1 MLACLST
8 YSWIEKFNSEFRLAH
23 LMEEID
29 TEGFR
34 EAAGCIILWIDGKTN
49 DKILLLRRSENETSQ
64 HGLWELPG
72 GKLEKRMTAKQTA
85 IEETKEEAGIEPVII
100 RTLNPHIDSSMEKV
114 YHGFIGRIMAK
125 TIDVELSDE
134 HDKYSWMT
142 VKEAM
147 NMKDP
152 LSHHAKFLF
161 EQWKGVQ

>member
-1 MLACLST
+1 MG
-8 YSWIEKFNSEFRLAH
+8 K
-23 LMEEID
+23 ID
-29 TEGFR
+29 TTNFR
-34 EAAGCIILWIDGKTN
+34 ESAGVILIHIDGNKN

-72 GKLEKRMTAKQTA
+72 GKLEKKQTPKEAA
-85 IEETKEEAGIEPVII
+85 IQETIEEAGIEPVII
-100 RTLNPHIDSSMEKV
+100 RKLKPHIDESMEKI

-125 TIDVELSDE
+125 DIDVKLSDE

-147 NMKDP
+147 NMSDP

>member
-1 MLACLST
+1 MAKI
-8 YSWIEKFNSEFRLAH
+8 YRGEY
-23 LMEEID
+23 
-29 TEGFR
+29 R
-34 EAAGCIILWIDGKTN
+34 EAAGCIILWIDGKDN

-72 GKLEKRMTAKQTA
+72 GKLERGIPAKETALH
-85 IEETKEEAGIEPVII
+85 ETLEEAGIEPIII
-100 RTLNPHIDSSMEKV
+100 RTLKPHIDAKMKKI

-125 TIDVELSDE
+125 DIDVKLSDE

>member
-1 MLACLST
+1 MG
-8 YSWIEKFNSEFRLAH
+8 K
-23 LMEEID
+23 ID
-29 TEGFR
+29 TTNFR
-34 EAAGCIILWIDGKTN
+34 ESAGVILIHIDGNKN

-72 GKLEKRMTAKQTA
+72 GKLEKRKTAKQTA

-100 RTLNPHIDSSMEKV
+100 RKLKPHIDESMEKI

-125 TIDVELSDE
+125 TIDVKLSDE

-142 VKEAM
+142 IKEAM

-152 LSHHAKFLF
+152 LSHHAQFLF
-161 EQWKGVQ
+161 EQWKGVE

>member
-1 MLACLST
+1 MS
-8 YSWIEKFNSEFRLAH
+8 
-23 LMEEID
+23 EID
-29 TEGFR
+29 TTGFR
-34 EAAGCIILWIDGKTN
+34 EAAGCIVLHIDGIKN

-72 GKLEKRMTAKQTA
+72 GKVEKKQTPKETA
-85 IEETKEEAGIEPVII
+85 IQETQEEAGIEPVII
-100 RTLNPHIDSSMEKV
+100 RTLKPHIDPSMEKV

-125 TIDVELSDE
+125 SIDVKLSDE

-152 LSHHAKFLF
+152 LSHHAQFLF
-161 EQWKGVQ
+161 EQWKGVE

>member
-1 MLACLST
+1 MG
-8 YSWIEKFNSEFRLAH
+8 K
-23 LMEEID
+23 ID
-29 TEGFR
+29 TTNFR
-34 EAAGCIILWIDGKTN
+34 ESAGVILIHIDGNKN

-72 GKLEKRMTAKQTA
+72 GKLEKKQTPKEAA
-85 IEETKEEAGIEPVII
+85 IQETIEEAGIEPVII
-100 RTLNPHIDSSMEKV
+100 RKLKPHIDESMEKI

-125 TIDVELSDE
+125 TIDVKLSDE